1 MKYMFDVELATQYGT
16 DEAIFLENLVFWVIH
31 NRENERN
38 FFDGRTWTYNSVRAL
53 KSLFPFWSDYQ
64 MRRVLESLI
73 KQGVI
78 VKGNYNKN
86 PYDRTMWYALAD
98 EENLILKYQNF
109 HLREPKNGVLETREP
124 IPDIKPDS
132 KPDNKPDIKT
142 TLTSKPET
150 AAACGAYGPF
160 KPVSLIAK
168 DFQPVDLPEPKAE
181 ETAKVEQ
188 TPKIG
193 INAPKAE
200 QTVYGVQNE
209 QKNENRPD
217 FGENS
222 AVVESKSQTEK
233 PKTKKLNNLQEFSN
247 MVLAR
252 FEKTINAPEQ
262 KAIWF
267 KRNCRCLSDI
277 LNYALGDKDLACEM
291 ISCTCA
297 FLKQNRLSG
306 GYEAVCR
313 QLPRWYEEALKRKRE
328 KESRQFYR

>member
-1 MKYMFDVELATQYGT
+1 MIPKESYFCVLSWMVTELKLKGTELIIYAIIYGFSQDGKSYYSGSASYLAEFAGVT
-16 DEAIFLENLVFWVIH
+16 TRAVFNILGKLC
-31 NRENERN
+31 ERN
-38 FFDGRTWTYNSVRAL
+38 LLRKQEKIVNGIKLVDYAATRPGWYEKTSVGMKKVQGGYE
-53 KSLFPFWSDYQ
+53 KSSGGGY
-64 MRRVLESLI
+64 EKSSYHNI
-73 KQGVI
+73 
-78 VKGNYNKN
+78 
-86 PYDRTMWYALAD
+86 
-98 EENLILKYQNF
+98 
-109 HLREPKNGVLETREP
+109 
-124 IPDIKPDS
+124 DIDNIE
-132 KPDNKPDIKT
+132 DNKL
-142 TLTSKPET
+142 LTSKPET
-150 AAACGAYGPF
+150 APACGAYGPF

-188 TPKIG
+188 APKIG
-193 INAPKAE
+193 LNAPETE
-200 QTVYGVQNE
+200 QAVYGVQNE
-209 QKNENRPD
+209 QKNEIRPN

-233 PKTKKLNNLQEFSN
+233 PKTKKLNKLQEFSN

-291 ISCTCA
+291 ISCTCS
-297 FLKQNRLSG
+297 FLKEKRLTG